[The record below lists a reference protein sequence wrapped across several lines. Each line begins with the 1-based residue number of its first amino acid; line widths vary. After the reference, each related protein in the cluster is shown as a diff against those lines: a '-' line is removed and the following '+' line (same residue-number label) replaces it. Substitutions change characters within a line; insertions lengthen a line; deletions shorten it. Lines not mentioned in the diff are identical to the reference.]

1 MTRDLVRVD
10 GPRPARPH
18 ELSEVIGL
26 VDAAMRQGSDQTL
39 RTDYPLVYAPE
50 NLANVH
56 VVAVDDRVVATA
68 PVLPRTIS
76 LVPGGPRVRIGI
88 ISPTATDPEFQHRG
102 YGSACVAA
110 CIARMEDLGVELSVL
125 WTMVATFPFYELN
138 GFQAIRPDLETLE
151 LTPASDAPQ
160 FRQGGDL
167 AIHELDV
174 GDRTVLD
181 AIRAL
186 HEDDGPGIVRSPEDW
201 PRLLALPKM
210 RTLVARRGA
219 RVVGYLVD
227 SRATNKPGFVEAGGW
242 PWAIEALLAR
252 ALADRAPEDRIPVA
266 LMRTDHV
273 LRRVIADRLGD
284 EFPARV
290 QQGGHTM
297 VRINDPKA
305 VWRAVGQH
313 GTPPPVTRPAL
324 AAAIFG
330 PHPERWVAR
339 PESMVHGFPIPLP
352 IPMLDHS

>member
-1 MTRDLVRVD
+1 VTVD
-10 GPRPARPH
+10 GPRSARPD
-18 ELSEVIGL
+18 ELTEVIGL

-56 VVAVDDRVVATA
+56 VVAVDGRVVATA
-68 PVLPRTIS
+68 PVLPRAIR
-76 LVPGGPRVRIGI
+76 LVEGGPTIRIGI
-88 ISPTATDPEFQHRG
+88 ISPTATDPAHQHRG

-110 CIARMEDLGVELSVL
+110 CIARMEQTGVELSVL

-138 GFQAIRPDLETLE
+138 GYQAIRPDLESIG
-151 LTPASDAPQ
+151 LTADDATA
-160 FRQGGDL
+160 FRTTGDL
-167 AIHELDV
+167 AVHELDV
-174 GDRTVLD
+174 GDRTVLE

-186 HEDDGPGIVRSPEDW
+186 HEDDGPGIVRAPEDW

-227 SRATNKPGFVEAGGW
+227 SRASNKPGILEAGGW

-252 ALADRAPEDRIPVA
+252 ALADRPPGTPVPVA
-266 LMRTDHV
+266 VLRTDHV
-273 LRRVIADRLGD
+273 LRRVLAERLGGALA
-284 EFPARV
+284 ERSTP
-290 QQGGHTM
+290 GGHTM
-297 VRINDPKA
+297 VRINDPKG
-305 VWRAVGQH
+305 VWRAIGQT
-313 GTPPPVTRPAL
+313 GSPPPVTRPAL

-330 PHPERWVAR
+330 PHPERWIPR